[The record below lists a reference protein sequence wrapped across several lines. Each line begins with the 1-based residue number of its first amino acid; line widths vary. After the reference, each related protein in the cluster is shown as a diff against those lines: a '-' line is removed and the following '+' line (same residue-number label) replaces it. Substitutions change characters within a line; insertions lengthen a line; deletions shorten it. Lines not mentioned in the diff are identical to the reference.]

1 MWPPRSPPP
10 TKPSRSDRQ
19 RPGETAGERRRGRR
33 YGADVPTLTGPDF
46 VLTSGAQVAPTCGA
60 VAGGPRRASGARAS
74 AAVGAMAVLV
84 LRSRSSCCH
93 RLSVERPPLHA
104 PTRRH
109 PATLP
114 YKAVAPATPRRR
126 ESTGRGGVP
135 PPTWPSRSDP
145 QHSRR
150 GKEAPM
156 PAGGRRPGPAGGHAT
171 CPHREQPPS
180 SPICGRHP
188 LGQPD
193 PARDPGR
200 SQSKENHPTASARVP
215 SPGNNC
221 CFTPRPASKDD
232 KKHKAILQREINHTA
247 LLLTEAAKLF
257 NDATPQPSPTKPS
270 R

>member
-10 TKPSRSDRQ
+10 TKPSRSDGQ
-19 RPGETAGERRRGRR
+19 RPGETTGERRRGRR
-33 YGADVPTLTGPDF
+33 TGADVPTLTSPDF

-60 VAGGPRRASGARAS
+60 EARGPRRASGARAS

-84 LRSRSSCCH
+84 LRSRSSRCH
-93 RLSVERPPLHA
+93 R
-104 PTRRH
+104 
-109 PATLP
+109 
-114 YKAVAPATPRRR
+114 PRRGA
-126 ESTGRGGVP
+126 SPLACTYPPPPHNP
-135 PPTWPSRSDP
+135 PPTKPSRSDP

-188 LGQPD
+188 LGQPTQQGTQAAVNQRRIIQQ
-193 PARDPGR
+193 PRQGCPRQETIAVLPPGQLQKPTKNTKQSYKGRLIIRHFCSPGR
-200 SQSKENHPTASARVP
+200 P
-215 SPGNNC
+215 S
-221 CFTPRPASKDD
+221 
-232 KKHKAILQREINHTA
+232 
-247 LLLTEAAKLF
+247 
-257 NDATPQPSPTKPS
+257 SPTTCCALSPTWPS